1 MKKLFYS
8 SSIFTPYIFL
18 FPFYI
23 LLFVS
28 SSSAQTVFEPINS
41 GVYEFLDLMAQ
52 KGIIQ
57 FHDNI
62 KPVSREYIA
71 EKLEQIK
78 EQAVDSSQRSAASK
92 NKLTEVE
99 NEELKFYLKD
109 FGMELSSIQHLP
121 NLL

>member
-1 MKKLFYS
+1 MKKIISLISNS
-8 SSIFTPYIFL
+8 SFL
-18 FPFYI
+18 FLLLPFT
-23 LLFVS
+23 FFFFTS
-28 SSSAQTVFEPINS
+28 SVTAQTVYEPIHS
-41 GVYEFLDLMAQ
+41 GVYDFLDIMAQ